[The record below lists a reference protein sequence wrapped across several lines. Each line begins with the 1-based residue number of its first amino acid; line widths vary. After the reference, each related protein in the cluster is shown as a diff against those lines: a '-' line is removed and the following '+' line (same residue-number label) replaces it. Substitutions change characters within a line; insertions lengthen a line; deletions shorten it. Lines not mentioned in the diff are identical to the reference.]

1 MYNKDI
7 KLSVGQKICRIIIY
21 LFLIFL
27 AVTTMIPFLW
37 MLLTSVKLNRLVFA
51 QFWPNPIKWENYIE
65 IFKEMN
71 FGKYYLNTLK
81 VAILSTFIQLVTS
94 SMAAYAFTKLK
105 FKGRNVFYT
114 LYIATMMVPSQ
125 VLLLPQFILIHKM
138 GLYDTHM
145 ALILL
150 TAFSPFGV
158 FMITQS
164 FKSMSDDVLEA
175 AKIDG
180 GGPFKIYLYV
190 ALPMVKPAISALGII
205 TFIAGM
211 NEFMQALIYL
221 NSEEKYVITLAI
233 RNFSNRYITNTASQM
248 AATCTALIPML
259 ILYVVAQKQIM
270 EGVAFSGG
278 GGIKG

>member
-7 KLSVGQKICRIIIY
+7 KLSKGQKIAKAVAY
-21 LFLIFL
+21 TFLIFL
-27 AVTTMIPFLW
+27 SVTTLIPFLW
-37 MLLTSVKLNRLVFA
+37 MLLTSVKMNRLVFV
-51 QFWPNPIKWENYIE
+51 QFLPDPIKWDNYIE
-65 IFKEMN
+65 IFRQMN

-81 VAILSTFIQLVTS
+81 VAVLSTLIQLATS
-94 SMAAYAFTKLK
+94 SMAAYAFTKIK
-105 FKGRNVFYT
+105 FMGRKFFYM

-125 VLLLPQFILIHKM
+125 VLLLPQFVLIHKM
-138 GLYDTHM
+138 GLFDTHT

-175 AKIDG
+175 ARIDG
-180 GGPFKIYLYV
+180 AGPFKVFIHV
-190 ALPMVKPAISALGII
+190 AVPMVKPALSALGII

-233 RNFSNRYITNTASQM
+233 RNFSSRYITNTALQM
-248 AATCTALIPML
+248 AATCTALLPIL

-270 EGVAFSGG
+270 EGVAFNGG